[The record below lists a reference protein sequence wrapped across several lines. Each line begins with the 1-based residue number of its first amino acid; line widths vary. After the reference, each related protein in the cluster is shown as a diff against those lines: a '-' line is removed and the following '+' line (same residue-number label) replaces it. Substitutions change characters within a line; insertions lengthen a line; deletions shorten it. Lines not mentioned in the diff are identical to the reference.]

1 MALNTTEKDP
11 CSTFLNTT
19 GYPTL
24 FNVTGSFAPVYL
36 TLGTNGNL
44 NTYLTTLNAVTDKN
58 KKILATPNANSAY
71 RLIKFLSITAS
82 QGSPDYSVLAN
93 VALNTNGVYRGIVD
107 SYIVPGPSTS
117 PGYSGGIGKTKYTFP
132 GDTGV
137 VALTDAEILSI
148 RDRLLRD
155 GFLLNQAEL
164 YDETQLRGEAAV
176 ATGTESLVYL
186 YRLQQSGSSLNAAQM
201 SRLNALEN
209 KNLRFFGAFMAEY
222 CFYRK
227 RYTWFLEQYFIIY
240 TQSATTTPATYSPL
254 VDNDLITALFGD
266 TTTYTGS
273 LANKQ
278 MVHLSRITH
287 HMACLNTRM
296 TDMQKVL
303 TKINEHYNVIYTL
316 IHENINS
323 TTLPGGNPAL
333 ATTISALQLSA
344 KTAKNYISDTDFAK
358 EVMSY
363 NSEKN
368 RYSNILLGLYAFLN
382 ISALAAIFHLSR
394 S

>member
-1 MALNTTEKDP
+1 MALNATEADP
-11 CSTFLNTT
+11 CGTLLNTT

-24 FNVTGSFAPVYL
+24 FNITGNFAPVYL
-36 TLGTNGNL
+36 AIGANGNL
-44 NTYLTTLNAVTDKN
+44 NTYLATLNAVTDKN
-58 KKILATPNANSAY
+58 KKILASPNANSAL
-71 RLIKFLSITAS
+71 RLIKFLSITGTE
-82 QGSPDYSVLAN
+82 GSPDYSVLAN
-93 VALNTNGVYRGIVD
+93 VALSTNGVYRGIVD
-107 SYIVPGPSTS
+107 SYIVPGPSTGA
-117 PGYSGGIGKTKYTFP
+117 GYSGGIGKTKYTFP
-132 GDTGV
+132 GDTNV
-137 VALTDAEILSI
+137 VAITDAEILSI

-155 GFLLNQAEL
+155 GFLLSQAEL
-164 YDETQLRGEAAV
+164 YDEAQLSVNAAV
-176 ATGTESLVYL
+176 PIGSESLVYL
-186 YRLQQSGSSLNAAQM
+186 YRLQQSGTSLSPTQM
-201 SRLNALEN
+201 FRLNALEN
-209 KNLRFFGAFMAEY
+209 KNLRFFGAFMTEY

-227 RYTWFLEQYFIIY
+227 RYIWFLEQYFIIY

-273 LANKQ
+273 LENKQ

-333 ATTISALQLSA
+333 ATTISALQMSANSA
-344 KTAKNYISDTDFAK
+344 KKYISDTDFAK

-394 S
+394 E